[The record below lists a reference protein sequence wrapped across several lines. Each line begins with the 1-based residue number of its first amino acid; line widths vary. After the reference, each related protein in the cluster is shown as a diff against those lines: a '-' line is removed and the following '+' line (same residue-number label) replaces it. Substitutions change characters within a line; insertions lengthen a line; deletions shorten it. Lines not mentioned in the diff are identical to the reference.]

1 MTINLLTVFPEMFA
15 PLSCSVIGRAQ
26 SEGRLKIN
34 IINIRDFSALKHK
47 NTDDYPFGGGA
58 GMLMLPQP
66 VFDTF
71 ASVKEPGLRIYT
83 SPKGQRL
90 TDAMARE
97 LAGLENITILCG
109 HYEGVDQRV
118 IDHLI
123 DREISVGDYVLT
135 GGELP
140 AMTIIDAVARFVPGV
155 LGRMESA
162 CGDSF
167 GDGLLEYP
175 QYTRPADF
183 RGMKVPQVLL
193 EGNHALIARWRREQ
207 QLEITARLHPELLET
222 AAPSAEDIRYLEQLK
237 RQTTSDTGS
246 SPGAQDTAEN

>member
-66 VFDTF
+66 VFDAF

-118 IDHLI
+118 IDRLI

-175 QYTRPADF
+175 QYTRPEEW
-183 RGMKVPQVLL
+183 RGRKVPEVLL
-193 EGNHALIARWRREQ
+193 SGHHGNIDAWRAKMSLERTKQRRPDLYEKLPDALKK
-207 QLEITARLHPELLET
+207 L
-222 AAPSAEDIRYLEQLK
+222 
-237 RQTTSDTGS
+237 
-246 SPGAQDTAEN
+246 